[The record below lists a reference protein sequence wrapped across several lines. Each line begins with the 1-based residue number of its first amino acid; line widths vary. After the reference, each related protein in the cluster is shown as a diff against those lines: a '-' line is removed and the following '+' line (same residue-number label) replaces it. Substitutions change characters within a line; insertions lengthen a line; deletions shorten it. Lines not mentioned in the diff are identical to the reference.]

1 MAMEF
6 EVLCDAVAAEDPG
19 NNGRGKRVIQGHPE
33 IPAQNGQPAIPATE
47 DREVGE
53 VRGNMNQ
60 YGDVLVIRPKGAVWG
75 SMETLFHQP
84 TDWPFEEP
92 EIEALF
98 LSLPENHR
106 TLSYPFMVRE
116 TLNLR
121 EDYPDEEFTDE
132 DVANYEED
140 APMLKRSSKRVAFEG
155 LPRPLRDKVR
165 GNSERVPKIAKQMI
179 AAHVKDR

>member
-19 NNGRGKRVIQGHPE
+19 NNGR
-33 IPAQNGQPAIPATE
+33 PAKIVYLPDGTPKT
-47 DREVGE
+47 VGGL
-53 VRGNMNQ
+53 RGMQNQ

-84 TDWPFEEP
+84 VDWPFEEP

-98 LSLPENHR
+98 LSLPESHR
-106 TLSYPFMVRE
+106 TLSYPFQVKE
-116 TLNLR
+116 TL
-121 EDYPDEEFTDE
+121 EPEEIPDDLTGAELAEWISDTP
-132 DVANYEED
+132 V
-140 APMLKRSSKRVAFEG
+140 LKRSSKRVAFENM
-155 LPRPLRDKVR
+155 PSPIQEKVK
-165 GNSERVPKIAKQMI
+165 GNLERVPKIAKQMI